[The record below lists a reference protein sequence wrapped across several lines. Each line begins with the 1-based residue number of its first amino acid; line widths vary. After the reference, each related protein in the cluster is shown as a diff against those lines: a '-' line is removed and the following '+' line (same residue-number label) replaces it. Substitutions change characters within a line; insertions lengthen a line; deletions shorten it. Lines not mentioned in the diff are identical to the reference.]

1 MRGRPKK
8 RAACRRPKAL
18 SVLESSEMSSAR
30 VRVRVPATSANLGS
44 GFDCLGMALA
54 LTAEVTL
61 EPRDEPLKD
70 PGDPLERLI
79 LAAARRAYQAAGR
92 TPPKG
97 LLVCWEG
104 DIPVARGLGVSAAGR
119 AAGLVAANALC
130 GEPLSLDDLLAIG
143 AHLEGHADNMA
154 PALFGGLRVVVQAGE
169 GYLHQQVPLPEELK
183 VVLFV
188 PDFIMP
194 TEESRQVL
202 PRQVS
207 REDAVHNIGRAALL
221 IAALSQGRLDLLDA
235 ATQDRLHQPARGQ
248 IFAAMD
254 AIMGAAHEAGALA
267 AYLSGGGSTVAALT
281 TEREEDIARAMS
293 DAALARGHTGRTI
306 VTQPSPEGTIVI
318 SEGDAS

>member
-8 RAACRRPKAL
+8 QAAWRRPKAL
-18 SVLESSEMSSAR
+18 PVLESTGMSSAR
-30 VRVRVPATSANLGS
+30 VSVRVPATSANLGP

-61 EPRDEPLKD
+61 ERRDEPLEGPED
-70 PGDPLERLI
+70 ALERLI
-79 LAAARRAYQAAGR
+79 LAAARAAYQAAGR
-92 TPPKG
+92 KPPKG
-97 LLVCWEG
+97 LLVRWEG

-119 AAGLVAANALC
+119 AAGLLGANALC
-130 GEPLSLDDLLAIG
+130 GGPLSLDDLLVIG

-169 GYLHQQVPLPEELK
+169 GYLHQQVPLPEGLK

-194 TEESRQVL
+194 TDESRQVL

-207 REDAVHNIGRAALL
+207 REDAVQNIARAALL

-248 IFAAMD
+248 IFTAMD
-254 AIMGAAHEAGALA
+254 AIMGGAHEAGALA
-267 AYLSGGGSTVAALT
+267 AYLSGGGSTIAALT
-281 TEREEDIARAMS
+281 TEREEVIARAMS
-293 DAALARGHTGRTI
+293 DAALAAGYTGRII
-306 VTQPSPEGTIVI
+306 VTQPSPEGAIT

>member
-1 MRGRPKK
+1 
-8 RAACRRPKAL
+8 
-18 SVLESSEMSSAR
+18 MSSAR
-30 VRVRVPATSANLGS
+30 VRVRVPATSANLGP
-44 GFDCLGMALA
+44 GFDCLGMALS

-61 EPRDEPLKD
+61 ESRDEPLED
-70 PGDPLERLI
+70 PRDPLARLI
-79 LAAARRAYQAAGR
+79 LTAARNAYQAAGR
-92 TPPKG
+92 TPPMG
-97 LLVCWEG
+97 LSVRWEG

-119 AAGLVAANALC
+119 AAGVVGANALC

-143 AHLEGHADNMA
+143 ARLEGHADNMA

-169 GYLHQQVPLPEELK
+169 SYLHQQIPLPEELK

-194 TEESRQVL
+194 TDESRRRL
-202 PRQVS
+202 PPRVS
-207 REDAVHNIGRAALL
+207 RQDAVHNIGRAALL
-221 IAALSQGRLDLLDA
+221 IAALSQGRLDLLAA

-248 IFAAMD
+248 IFTAMD

-267 AYLSGGGSTVAALT
+267 AYLSGGGSAIAALT

-293 DAALARGHTGRTI
+293 DAALVCGHTGRTI
-306 VTQPSPEGTIVI
+306 VTQPSPEGAII